1 MTREAFEKDVSERL
15 RQHLLHFPAAR
26 REDAVKFVFQAML
39 GVGHLLAS
47 REGTEEGIAREM
59 GRVEAVREEP
69 LYEILSPAWVRLNLR
84 RALAEQIRPGTL
96 AGMMLAAGR
105 TDFTREDVAGLCLRV
120 VPDGG
125 ESRKEAEFERI
136 HDRNWLPSHSE
147 AYREAYNPAY
157 RVISSEWI
165 PCMEAVLAIE
175 RKRGDDR
182 RLLVTL
188 DGPCASGKST
198 LARRLASVFR
208 GEVLHTDDFVISHA
222 LKTPGRLAVPG
233 GNCDAERLAG
243 EAAAPFKEGRPV
255 RYRRYDCMNDCLL
268 PSETLPETRVLI
280 LEGSY
285 CNLPA
290 IRKYA
295 DIRLFLDAPREI
307 RERRLAQRES
317 AASLR
322 QFHEKWIPLEDAY
335 FSAYRLPDEGCVVIG
350 QGIWYNDQ

>member
-1 MTREAFEKDVSERL
+1 MKRTYRKGCGSICFIS
-15 RQHLLHFPAAR
+15 RQRA
-26 REDAVKFVFQAML
+26 EDAVKFILQAML

-59 GRVEAVREEP
+59 GRVEADREEP
-69 LYEILSPAWVRLNLR
+69 LYEILSPAWARLNLR

-165 PCMEAVLAIE
+165 PCMEAYQAIE
-175 RKRGDDR
+175 RKRG
-182 RLLVTL
+182 TIGASGYA
-188 DGPCASGKST
+188 DGPLHIRAVHAGAEAGERVPGGSH
-198 LARRLASVFR
+198 AYRR
-208 GEVLHTDDFVISHA
+208 FVIPHA

-290 IRKYA
+290 IRKFA

-307 RERRLAQRES
+307 RERRLARRES